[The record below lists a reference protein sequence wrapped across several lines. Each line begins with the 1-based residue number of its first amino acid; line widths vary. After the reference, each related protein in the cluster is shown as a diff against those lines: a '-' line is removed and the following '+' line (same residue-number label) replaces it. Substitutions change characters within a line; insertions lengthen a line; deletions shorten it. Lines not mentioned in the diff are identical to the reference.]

1 MSTQPVTPV
10 VSAPEDKQSAYDNLG
25 KTTTRSRR
33 TAKNKAE
40 EVEPTQPQQ
49 DSLTLAVQ
57 QAQENTRN
65 AKASIVRDSSKAIA
79 GEILQDIQNA
89 TAMELVV
96 GISTT
101 LTGDRGAGTVL
112 RGFLSTTTLSTFQPL
127 DEVAKLETTQP
138 IALQMFQEMK
148 LIEAA

>member
-10 VSAPEDKQSAYDNLG
+10 ASTPEGSQSAYDNLG
-25 KTTTRSRR
+25 KAPKSQR
-33 TAKNKAE
+33 TVRTKAE
-40 EVEPTQPQQ
+40 KVPPTEKQEN
-49 DSLTLAVQ
+49 SLTLAVQ
-57 QAQENTRN
+57 LAQEKTRN
-65 AKASIVRDSSKAIA
+65 AKAAIVRDASTAIA

-96 GISTT
+96 GLSNT
-101 LTGDRGAGTVL
+101 LTGERGAGTVL

>member
-1 MSTQPVTPV
+1 MTKPVMTQEEK
-10 VSAPEDKQSAYDNLG
+10 AAYDAAEAPT
-25 KTTTRSRR
+25 KRTTRKKIE
-33 TAKNKAE
+33 T
-40 EVEPTQPQQ
+40 VPPTEKQEN
-49 DSLTLAVQ
+49 SLTLAVQ
-57 QAQENTRN
+57 LAQENTRN
-65 AKASIVRDSSKAIA
+65 AKAAIVRDASTAIA

-96 GISTT
+96 GLSKT
-101 LTGDRGAGTVL
+101 LTGDLGAGTVL

-127 DEVAKLETTQP
+127 DEVAKLEATQP